1 MIPIRNEAE
10 VLPELCPRLA
20 SVLEGLGLSWEVLL
34 VNDGST
40 DGSLDVMKR
49 FHARDRRLKIVD
61 LSRGF
66 GQQAAISAGLELA
79 RGRAVVVMDGDLQ
92 DPPEVVPALVARWR
106 EGWEVVYAIRRHRPE
121 PWPKRVA
128 YSGFYRVLNLLSDI
142 PMPRDSGDFAL
153 VDRRVVEQ
161 VVRLPERT
169 RYLRGLRAWL
179 GFRQIGVEYRRE
191 PRAGGASKYDGR
203 RLLRLAGDGIFA
215 FSDAP
220 LRLVRNLG
228 LLLTV
233 TATVLG
239 VGVGTAHLVRPHALP
254 GLVLLAVLVFFFG
267 GLQVL
272 VLGILG
278 EYLARIYGE
287 VRSRPRYVIRECH
300 GIEPAAVEHR
310 PPAVVAR

>member
-1 MIPIRNEAE
+1 
-10 VLPELCPRLA
+10 
-20 SVLEGLGLSWEVLL
+20 
-34 VNDGST
+34 
-40 DGSLDVMKR
+40 
-49 FHARDRRLKIVD
+49 
-61 LSRGF
+61 
-66 GQQAAISAGLELA
+66 
-79 RGRAVVVMDGDLQ
+79 
-92 DPPEVVPALVARWR
+92 
-106 EGWEVVYAIRRHRPE
+106 
-121 PWPKRVA
+121 
-128 YSGFYRVLNLLSDI
+128 
-142 PMPRDSGDFAL
+142 
-153 VDRRVVEQ
+153 
-161 VVRLPERT
+161 
-169 RYLRGLRAWL
+169 
-179 GFRQIGVEYRRE
+179 
-191 PRAGGASKYDGR
+191 R

-233 TATVLG
+233 TATLLG

-254 GLVLLAVLVFFFG
+254 GFVLLAVLVFFFG

-310 PPAVVAR
+310 PAAVVAR